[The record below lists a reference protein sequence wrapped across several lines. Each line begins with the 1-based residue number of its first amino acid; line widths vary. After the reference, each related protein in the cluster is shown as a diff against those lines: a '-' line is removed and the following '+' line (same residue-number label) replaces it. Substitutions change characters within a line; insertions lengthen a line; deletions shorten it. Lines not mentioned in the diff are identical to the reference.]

1 MTKNE
6 IFEAINKNPMFFL
19 STIDGDK
26 PHVRGML
33 LYKADENGI
42 IFHTGS
48 FKDLYKQILKNPNAE
63 LCFNCQGTQIRIS
76 GKLEIIDDNNL
87 KDEIC
92 NHPSRKFM
100 QAWKDND
107 LFSDPHKDLIVLNLK
122 NGLATV
128 WTMADNF
135 SKKNYINL

>member
-1 MTKNE
+1 MTKQE
-6 IFEAINKNPMFFL
+6 IFESITKNPAFFL
-19 STIDGDK
+19 ATVDDNK

-48 FKDLYKQILKNPNAE
+48 FKDVYEQIKKNPNAE

-76 GKLEIIDDNNL
+76 GQLEIIDDIKLKQEIFNSPTRKFLRDWNDNNL
-87 KDEIC
+87 
-92 NHPSRKFM
+92 F
-100 QAWKDND
+100 ND
-107 LFSDPHKDLIVLNLK
+107 PYKDLIVLNLK
-122 NGLATV
+122 HGLATT

-135 SKKNYINL
+135 SQKTYIEL